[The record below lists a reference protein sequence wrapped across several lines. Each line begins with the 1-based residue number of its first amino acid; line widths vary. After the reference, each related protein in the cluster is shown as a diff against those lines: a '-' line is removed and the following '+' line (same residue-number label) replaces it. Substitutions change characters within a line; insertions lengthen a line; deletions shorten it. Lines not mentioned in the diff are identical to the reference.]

1 MSNAAAG
8 LGREGVAWSRLS
20 AAGPRSDRQTVNSGC
35 EKTDTYRMPKNP
47 PHPDETDRPAA
58 EQAAVSIF
66 PAAESSSRRERL
78 NSLIGAFIFD
88 VDGVIADTA
97 ELHHAAWRRLA
108 QEEELQFDAAL
119 ANQLRGLSRQDSLRR
134 LLGSADVSEE
144 RFAELADRKNAYY
157 QECLRD
163 LTKDDVLPGVRPLLN
178 GLAELD
184 IKLAVVSLSC
194 NARAVLLRIGV
205 VDAFDII
212 IDGRDMIRV
221 RSSLNRFQ
229 RAAGIL
235 GVEPGRCVVVEDS
248 TAGIAA
254 ARAVGM
260 RSVGV
265 GDPDRLCA
273 ATLVFESLRGVQ
285 AESLVQWLAERGM

>member
-1 MSNAAAG
+1 
-8 LGREGVAWSRLS
+8 
-20 AAGPRSDRQTVNSGC
+20 
-35 EKTDTYRMPKNP
+35 MPINP
-47 PHPDETDRPAA
+47 QHPDETDRPATD
-58 EQAAVSIF
+58 QATASIF
-66 PAAESSSRRERL
+66 PAAESSSRPERL

-97 ELHHAAWRRLA
+97 VLHQAAWRRLA
-108 QEEELQFDAAL
+108 LEEGLHFDAAL
-119 ANQLRGLSRQDSLRR
+119 ANELRGLSRPDSLRR
-134 LLGSADVSEE
+134 LLGSTDVSEE

-157 QECLRD
+157 QEYLRD
-163 LTKDDVLPGVRPLLN
+163 LADEDVLPGVRPLLN

-194 NARAVLLRIGV
+194 NARTVLLRTGV
-205 VDAFDII
+205 VGAFDII
-212 IDGRDMIRV
+212 IDGRDLIRV

-248 TAGIAA
+248 QAGIAA

-265 GDPDRLCA
+265 GDTDRLCA
-273 ATLVFESLRGVQ
+273 ATMVFESLRGVQ
-285 AESLVQWLAERGM
+285 AGSLVRWLAERGM